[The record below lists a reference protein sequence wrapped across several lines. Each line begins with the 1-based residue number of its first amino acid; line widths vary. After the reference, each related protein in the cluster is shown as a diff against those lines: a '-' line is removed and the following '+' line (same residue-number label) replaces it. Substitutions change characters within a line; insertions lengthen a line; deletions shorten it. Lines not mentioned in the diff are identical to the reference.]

1 MRGTRSYAEIVHE
14 QQQNLQPSNFPT
26 LPTPGTVQA
35 PVDLTSSPS
44 QHPAQAVGEVSP
56 TSSLSS
62 DTAKISELTST
73 VETLRS
79 ESAALREVNSQM
91 EDRMTL
97 HIQKVVAEQMAEA
110 QAKWSANL
118 DSQTE
123 WMLKCAIAASAARTD
138 TTANLLLNRIDYIGE
153 MVSEI
158 ANKKYNPAPVEINA
172 VERATETAIA
182 TALQQRPVLPAT
194 SPIASALP
202 AETSDVSRTSSSTG
216 SHTATASHTSQDA
229 ALLLEQQTAMSD
241 SNSRK
246 RSAEDLPKD
255 VTLAAPAAPP
265 DPKRN
270 TE

>member
-1 MRGTRSYAEIVHE
+1 M
-14 QQQNLQPSNFPT
+14 
-26 LPTPGTVQA
+26 
-35 PVDLTSSPS
+35 
-44 QHPAQAVGEVSP
+44 SP

-246 RSAEDLPKD
+246 RSADDLPKD
-255 VTLAAPAAPP
+255 VTLAAPVAPP

>member
-1 MRGTRSYAEIVHE
+1 M
-14 QQQNLQPSNFPT
+14 PT
-26 LPTPGTVQA
+26 TGTVQA

-158 ANKKYNPAPVEINA
+158 ANLK
-172 VERATETAIA
+172 
-182 TALQQRPVLPAT
+182 
-194 SPIASALP
+194 SAC
-202 AETSDVSRTSSSTG
+202 T
-216 SHTATASHTSQDA
+216 
-229 ALLLEQQTAMSD
+229 
-241 SNSRK
+241 
-246 RSAEDLPKD
+246 
-255 VTLAAPAAPP
+255 
-265 DPKRN
+265 
-270 TE
+270 